1 MTQLIP
7 SLVWKVMHN
16 EYKEIYP
23 NYKSQ
28 KDTLKDYLQNT
39 LKVLKIR
46 TFNEEGCERGMLQ
59 SGEILAQLKARN
71 GHVIQ
76 NIVLNFFYVS

>member
-7 SLVWKVMHN
+7 SLVWKVLYN

-39 LKVLKIR
+39 LKVLKIKAS
-46 TFNEEGCERGMLQ
+46 NEEGCERVMLQ
-59 SGEILAQLKARN
+59 SGEILAQFVEATN
-71 GHVIQ
+71 GHAI
-76 NIVLNFFYVS
+76 